1 MQTHEGLFTSSSLC
15 PSIPN
20 TVERGLGPR
29 GASQRI
35 NKETEQKEHKTL
47 GASSISEGTPQ
58 NHRMWARIHPD
69 RNTWA
74 ASGPAGRLQEAVVL
88 RPLWQELP
96 GHSGHNLSLLEG
108 PPGGLWRCRWGPRP
122 HQKGLLRTTGLR
134 ERERQR
140 HRQREKEATCTKS
153 PMWDSFPGLQDRAL
167 GQRQAP
173 NRCTIQGSQTSC
185 FLRLLCPR
193 LRIRKTME
201 KPTPKQTHEGLFTS
215 SSLCPSI
222 PDSAEQGL
230 RPRGPPGGLWR
241 RCWGSRPHQK
251 GLLRTTGLFCPRL
264 RIRETTEKPTPMQTH
279 EGLFT
284 SSSLCPSTPDIAE
297 QGLGPRGAWLPQDPL
312 EDSGG
317 AVGGHVH
324 IRTDSSEPQGAWDG
338 WTCSNPELKEERPS
352 FSWPPCVPSHPI

>member
-47 GASSISEGTPQ
+47 GTSSISEGTPQ

-88 RPLWQELP
+88 RPLCQELP

-122 HQKGLLRTTGLR
+122 HQKGLLRTTG
-134 ERERQR
+134 
-140 HRQREKEATCTKS
+140 
-153 PMWDSFPGLQDRAL
+153 
-167 GQRQAP
+167 
-173 NRCTIQGSQTSC
+173 
-185 FLRLLCPR
+185 LLCPR

-251 GLLRTTGLFCPRL
+251 GLLRTTG
-264 RIRETTEKPTPMQTH
+264 
-279 EGLFT
+279 
-284 SSSLCPSTPDIAE
+284 
-297 QGLGPRGAWLPQDPL
+297 GLGWMDLF
-312 EDSGG
+312 
-317 AVGGHVH
+317 
-324 IRTDSSEPQGAWDG
+324 EP
-338 WTCSNPELKEERPS
+338 
-352 FSWPPCVPSHPI
+352 

>member
-230 RPRGPPGGLWR
+230 RPRGHRGSSHSVATVDPAAVYIGVQVSQVSLHLYLRSEIRPFTCCSQDVTNRVALQSLHTVSRVAAPARNPAHSGRGLS
-241 RCWGSRPHQK
+241 G
-251 GLLRTTGLFCPRL
+251 FCG
-264 RIRETTEKPTPMQTH
+264 T
-279 EGLFT
+279 
-284 SSSLCPSTPDIAE
+284 
-297 QGLGPRGAWLPQDPL
+297 W
-312 EDSGG
+312 
-317 AVGGHVH
+317 
-324 IRTDSSEPQGAWDG
+324 
-338 WTCSNPELKEERPS
+338 
-352 FSWPPCVPSHPI
+352 